1 MVSIAIEEGIQNLAP
16 GSTPSSGLRI
26 DRLGGLV
33 VVQGGAEY
41 QEMALRYNSYWA
53 QTAATGVAPGT
64 AIGTTA
70 AFALANP
77 AGSGVNLI
85 LLKAAMGYVS
95 GTLGAGVV
103 QYCASANVVGAA
115 VTGTPIA
122 PVPALIGNGRTPAGK
137 PFTTATLP
145 AAPAPIGPF
154 ASLGA
159 SLATTAV
166 QPWQVVDDVKG
177 AIAIAPGAA
186 LSLQATAAGG
196 STPLVVFGV
205 FWVEL
210 PI

>member
-1 MVSIAIEEGIQNLAP
+1 MITVQLEEGIQNLAP

-26 DRLGGLV
+26 DRTGGLV
-33 VVQGGAEY
+33 VVQGAAEY
-41 QEMALRYNSYWA
+41 EEVALRLNSYWA

-64 AIGTTA
+64 AIGTGA

-85 LLKAAMGYVS
+85 LMQARMGYVS

-115 VTGTPIA
+115 VTGTAIA
-122 PVPALIGNGRTPAGK
+122 PVPALVGNGRQAAGK

-145 AAPAPIGPF
+145 AAPVPFAPF

-166 QPWQVVDDVKG
+166 QPWQVVDDLKG
-177 AIAIAPGAA
+177 AICIAPGAA
-186 LSLQATAAGG
+186 VSLQGTAAGG
-196 STPLVVFGV
+196 TTPLVVFGV
-205 FWVEL
+205 LWLEL
-210 PI
+210 PV